1 MPTRTLTTQPHA
13 ETVRPGDFEP
23 IDHWYE
29 KAFNATIHPL
39 VNFFLNLEPGR
50 LIQRYCHLHPR
61 VDPEVLR
68 ELLEYQPRY
77 FQWSGADLI
86 NVTTAG
92 GKKQMV
98 VIENNSCPSGQKS
111 MPLSDEHQEQGGYRA
126 LIGHTFKGYA
136 ETTRPKIKG
145 RLAVVYDKN
154 YMEVSG
160 YASAMADLFDEEI
173 LVAPFYLDDPD
184 PPVRFNEGIMSVRDE
199 QGRWQQVRAAF
210 RYLTQKPWTRLPV
223 QSKTRILNPIIT
235 CLAGGRNKMV
245 ASKAY
250 DMFNAELDGTGLSI
264 LTPETIWDVSKNE
277 VPLWVRKMGGQAVI
291 KVPYSNAGQGVFTI
305 VTEKELEDF
314 MAMDFHYSRFI
325 VQSLIGNYNW
335 SSTTTI
341 GKLYH
346 VGTIP
351 TLKNQTYVF
360 DLRMMLGNTKQGLR
374 PLVVYSRRARTPLIN
389 QVEAGDSSWAMLG
402 TNLSFRTPEGEW
414 ATETN
419 RLLLMDRR
427 DFNRL
432 GLGIDDLIEAF
443 IQTVLSTVAID
454 KMSQTFFNS
463 KGKFRMKLFKSLN
476 DDDALINEIKVE

>member
-1 MPTRTLTTQPHA
+1 MSA
-13 ETVRPGDFEP
+13 ETIASPRFAEKISPGDFEP

-29 KAFNATIHPL
+29 KAFNATIHPM
-39 VNFFLNLEPGR
+39 VNFFLNLEPNR

-68 ELLEYQPRY
+68 ELLEYQPKF

-92 GKKQMV
+92 GRKQMV

-126 LIGHTFKGYA
+126 LIGRTFKSFEDA
-136 ETTRPKIKG
+136 ARPRLKG

-160 YASAMADLFDEEI
+160 YASAMADAYNEDV

-184 PPVRFNEGIMSVRDE
+184 PPVRFKDAIMSVRDE
-199 QGRWQQVRAAF
+199 NGRWHQVRAAF
-210 RYLTQKPWTRLPV
+210 RYLTHKPWNRLPV
-223 QSKTRILNPIIT
+223 HSRTRILNPIVT
-235 CLAGGRNKMV
+235 CLAGGRNKLI

-250 DMFNAELDGTGLSI
+250 DIFNAELDGTGLAI
-264 LTPETIWDVSKNE
+264 LTPETIWDVAKNE
-277 VPLWVRKMGGQAVI
+277 VPLWVRKMGGQAVV

-314 MAMDFHYSRFI
+314 MAMDFHYGRFI
-325 VQSLIGNYNW
+325 VQSLIGNYQW

-360 DLRMMLGNTKQGLR
+360 DLRMMLSSTEAGLR
-374 PLVVYSRRARTPLIN
+374 PLVVYSRRARTPLIDKI
-389 QVEAGDSSWAMLG
+389 EAGDSSWSMLG
-402 TNLSFRTPEGEW
+402 TNLSYLTPEGEW

-432 GLGIDDLIEAF
+432 GLGIDDLIEAY
-443 IQTVLSTVAID
+443 IQTVLSSVAID
-454 KMSQTFFNS
+454 KMAQTLFNS
-463 KGKFRMKLFKSLN
+463 KGKFRMKLFRSLN
-476 DDDALINEIKVE
+476 DDDALINEIMVE